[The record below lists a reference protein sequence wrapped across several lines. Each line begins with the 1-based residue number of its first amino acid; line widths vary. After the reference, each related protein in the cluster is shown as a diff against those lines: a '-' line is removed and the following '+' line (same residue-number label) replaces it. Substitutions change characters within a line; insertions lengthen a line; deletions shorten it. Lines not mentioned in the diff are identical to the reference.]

1 MLATFIIIACII
13 YFWNI
18 KFCILT
24 TKIFWSLELALSE
37 PSWSLYRKGR
47 IYCWYRRC
55 ISRVPRPTPRL
66 SIHTTPAAFTE
77 MQNKK
82 AKRSKASIFLWIM
95 QAFKTTPPT
104 LHQENQQTKQK
115 NRSTCTYLVLIMYLN
130 HMCAYLYTLCTLYSF
145 FITCTQVSH
154 TCLLSL
160 HSWVCT
166 DNVFHQNSPS

>member
-55 ISRVPRPTPRL
+55 ISSVPRPTPRL

-82 AKRSKASIFLWIM
+82 AKQSKASMFLWIV

-104 LHQENQQTKQK
+104 LHQKKTQQTKQK
-115 NRSTCTYLVLIMYLN
+115 NRKKYMYLSCTHHVSKSRVLIYILYVPYTHFLSHAHKSTSLS
-130 HMCAYLYTLCTLYSF
+130 HML
-145 FITCTQVSH
+145 I
-154 TCLLSL
+154 
-160 HSWVCT
+160 
-166 DNVFHQNSPS
+166 VFA